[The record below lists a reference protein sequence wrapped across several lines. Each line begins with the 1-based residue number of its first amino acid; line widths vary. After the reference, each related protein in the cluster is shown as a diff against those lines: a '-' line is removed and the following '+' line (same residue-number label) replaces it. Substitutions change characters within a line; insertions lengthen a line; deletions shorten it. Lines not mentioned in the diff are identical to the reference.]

1 MKSVAHILK
10 SKTDQTVYTI
20 APTASVFDAVKLM
33 AEKNIGA
40 LVVMQDEKIVGIIT
54 ERDYARKIVLMARSS
69 KDTPVRDIMTSSA
82 MYVSPVQR
90 SEECMALMTENRV
103 RHLLVVDGG
112 KLAGLI
118 SIGDL
123 VKDIISE
130 QKFIIEQLEHYI
142 TGERGRARRIRHGS
156 ICGIRGRLGSPHPR

>member
-10 SKTDQTVYTI
+10 SKADQTVYTI
-20 APTASVFDAVKLM
+20 APTASVFDAGKLM

-82 MYVSPVQR
+82 MYVSR
-90 SEECMALMTENRV
+90 SRAECMALMTERSRV
-103 RHLLVVDGG
+103 CTCLSSTA
-112 KLAGLI
+112 AGSPI
-118 SIGDL
+118 SFPSGTG
-123 VKDIISE
+123 KDIISE

-142 TGERGRARRIRHGS
+142 TGERG
-156 ICGIRGRLGSPHPR
+156 